1 MLSKLTKMN
10 SCAPSTDDTRL
21 FSFSSFFY
29 HFRLQAIKTGETFAS
44 NVCSGK
50 EKPFRSAASLL
61 TIHSPVFIIISISH
75 GRICCEFCQFS
86 NENRNVLVHKMK
98 TSTTYRPNVS
108 FTLPSKFRRRARVR
122 THKQKHSHQSNRL
135 AYKFSFICATPS
147 LFLALIQLMSLNKI
161 FVNFEITQSVNART
175 ISNPFV
181 CHLRC

>member
-108 FTLPSKFRRRARVR
+108 FTLPSKFRRRAR
-122 THKQKHSHQSNRL
+122 THTQTKTFASIQQTCLQILFYLRDS
-135 AYKFSFICATPS
+135 FSLSRFN
-147 LFLALIQLMSLNKI
+147 L
-161 FVNFEITQSVNART
+161 VNVIK
-175 ISNPFV
+175 
-181 CHLRC
+181 